1 MTAKVTWT
9 DMRTRGGA
17 SMLDKFARMLERSE
31 LNSMDLANKFVAIK
45 MHLGEPGNTSIIRP
59 VYVKTLVD
67 FIRERGGKPF
77 LTDCNTLYVGGRKNA
92 LDHIDSAYLNGFS
105 PLTVGAHVIIADG
118 LKGTDE
124 VEVPLE
130 GMTYCPAPKI
140 GRALMDADVVV
151 SLTHFKGH
159 EEAGFGGALK
169 NIGMGG
175 GSRAGKMEQHAA
187 GKPVVDP
194 DSCVGCRQCAKS
206 CAHGAITFSKLSQ
219 AGKAPKA
226 AIDHERCVGCGRCI
240 GACNQDAVEPQWDE
254 AREVLNHKI
263 AEYTLAVVKDRPC
276 FHISLV
282 MDVSPSCDC
291 NSHSDTPIVPNV
303 GIFCGLDPVAL
314 DQACADAVNAAPA
327 LQNTALTDAAGA
339 DCHQDEHGHFHVIH
353 PETCWEEQLVHG
365 ERIGLGT
372 RKYELVRVG

>member
-1 MTAKVTWT
+1 MAASTVYWT
-9 DMRTRGGA
+9 DMRTHGRT
-17 SMLDKFARMLERSE
+17 STLVKFERLLAKSE
-31 LNSMDLANKFVAIK
+31 LATMDLDNKFVAIK

-59 VYVKTLVD
+59 PYVKVLVD

-92 LDHIDSAYLNGFS
+92 LDHIDSAYMNGFS

-140 GRALMDADVVV
+140 GRALMDADVMV

-169 NIGMGG
+169 NVGMGG
-175 GSRAGKMEQHAA
+175 GSRADG
-187 GKPVVDP
+187 
-194 DSCVGCRQCAKS
+194 AK
-206 CAHGAITFSKLSQ
+206 GIR
-219 AGKAPKA
+219 A
-226 AIDHERCVGCGRCI
+226 AIDHDKCVGCGRCI
-240 GACNQDAVEPQWDE
+240 GACNQDAIEPMWDE

-276 FHISLV
+276 YHINMV
-282 MDVSPSCDC
+282 MDVSPNCDC
-291 NSHSDTPIVPNV
+291 NSQSDTPIVPNI
-303 GIFCGLDPVAL
+303 GMFCSADPVAL
-314 DQACADAVNAAPA
+314 DQACADMVNAAPIMRD
-327 LQNTALTDAAGA
+327 TALTDAAGGEHH
-339 DCHQDEHGHFHVIH
+339 DDEHGHFHVIH
-353 PETCWEEQLVHG
+353 PETCWEEQLIHG

-372 RKYELVRVG
+372 REYELVKLG

>member
-169 NIGMGG
+169 NIGMGC

-219 AGKAPKA
+219 ADKAPKA
-226 AIDHERCVGCGRCI
+226 AIEHELCVGCGRCI

>member
-67 FIRERGGKPF
+67 IIRERGGKPF

-219 AGKAPKA
+219 ADKAPKA

>member
-1 MTAKVTWT
+1 MAASIFWT
-9 DMRTRGGA
+9 DMRTHGSV
-17 SMLDKFARMLERSE
+17 SMLTKLRHMLEKSQ
-31 LNSMDLANKFVAIK
+31 LATMDLENKFVAIK
-45 MHLGEPGNTSIIRP
+45 MHLGEPGNTAIIRP
-59 VYVKTLVD
+59 VYVRTLVD
-67 FIRERGGKPF
+67 FIRARGGKPF

-105 PLTVGAHVIIADG
+105 PLTVGAHVLIADG

-169 NIGMGG
+169 NLGMGG

-187 GKPVVDP
+187 GKPVVEQE
-194 DSCVGCRQCAKS
+194 SCVGCRQCAKS
-206 CAHGAITFSKLSQ
+206 CAHEAISFAKPQEGGAL
-219 AGKAPKA
+219 KAS
-226 AIDHERCVGCGRCI
+226 IDHGRCVGCGRCI
-240 GACNQDAVEPQWDE
+240 GACNQDAIEPQWDE

-263 AEYTLAVVKDRPC
+263 AEYTLAVIKDRPC

-282 MDVSPSCDC
+282 MDVSPNCDC
-291 NSHSDTPIVPNV
+291 NSQSDTPIVPNV

-314 DQACADAVNAAPA
+314 DQACADAVNAAPV
-327 LQNTALTDAAGA
+327 LQNTALTDAAGCG
-339 DCHQDEHGHFHVIH
+339 CHQDEHGHFHVVH
-353 PETCWEEQLVHG
+353 PETCWEEQLIHG

-372 RKYELVRVG
+372 RKYELVKIG